1 MPTET
6 DHDESHF
13 RHAERRSPERK
24 FGRREDDD
32 YPKIVVGPK
41 AVAALVV
48 LSNVV
53 YTLLGILV
61 TGNGSCL

>member
-1 MPTET
+1 MQTET
-6 DHDESHF
+6 DNDESHS
-13 RHAERRSPERK
+13 RHAERRAPDRK
-24 FGRREDDD
+24 FGRRLDDD

-61 TGNGSCL
+61 SGNTSCL